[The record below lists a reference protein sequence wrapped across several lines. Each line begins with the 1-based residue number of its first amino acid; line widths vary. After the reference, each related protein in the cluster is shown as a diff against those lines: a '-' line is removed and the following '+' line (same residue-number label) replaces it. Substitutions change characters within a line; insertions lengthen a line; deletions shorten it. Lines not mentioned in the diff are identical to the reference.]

1 MLGTVV
7 DRDGLRIARLRLR
20 ARRRGQGR
28 RADRQRGREPPVGP
42 P

>member
-1 MLGTVV
+1 MLRTGA

-28 RADRQRGREPPVGP
+28 RADRQREREPPAGP